1 MMSLLI
7 VGLAGFIL
15 FRLLGGTPL
24 RRRRV
29 KPGGDTAAKIV
40 ELIEYASKLRAVSNY
55 PAAEKVYLEILKL
68 DHRHAET
75 YSRLGTLYSAMNNQT
90 DAIECFQ
97 IATQLNPT
105 GATYHNLGLAYYENR
120 NSMKAIAALE
130 KSVMFEPTVQRHL
143 ALAKALNK
151 MGKGDQMIA
160 ALEQAANLDPTTKVL
175 WLLADA
181 YAAAG
186 RQDDQAHVYERIR
199 KVDPRDKR
207 MKAIEKITAA
217 GASQSRRPVEKAKR

>member
-1 MMSLLI
+1 MISLL
-7 VGLAGFIL
+7 VVALAGFIL
-15 FRLLGGTPL
+15 FRLLGGVPMP
-24 RRRRV
+24 RRKQRI
-29 KPGGDTAAKIV
+29 GSSTAAKIE
-40 ELIEYASKLRAVSNY
+40 ELTEYASKLRSVNNY

-75 YSRLGTLYSAMNNQT
+75 YSRLGTLYSTMKNPV

-97 IATQLNPT
+97 IASQLNPT
-105 GATYHNLGLAYYENR
+105 GATLHNLGLAYYENQ
-120 NSMKAIAALE
+120 NPMKAIAALE

-143 ALAKALNK
+143 ALAKALRK
-151 MGKGDQMIA
+151 MGRGDQMIA

-186 RQDDQAHVYERIR
+186 NSEEQERVYERIR
-199 KVDPRDKR
+199 RVDPKDKR
-207 MKAIEKITAA
+207 MKSIDKVTAV
-217 GASQSRRPVEKAKR
+217 GSRKRRRVVEKA